1 MFGSSISNI
10 EAAGNI
16 SVQSNILT
24 VTTKSQN
31 VTYEK
36 WDSKKAYTKGDKVEH
51 QGKVYEAV
59 QNYQGN
65 GEPN

>member
-24 VTTKSQN
+24 VTTKSQS

-36 WDSKKAYTKGDKVEH
+36 WDSKKAYTKDDKVEH